1 MLSGK
6 EGTSVMKKTKKRK
19 ESSAATAANSA
30 AHVNQGGIAYQNK
43 DITSK
48 LLAENFKGK
57 TFRVYGLHIPEITAV
72 LPTNIPSVR
81 ANELRLDNLFEL
93 ADGTVALVDYESEY
107 AKEDKIKYLNYLA
120 GIASRYQQ
128 EKKDCPILRMI
139 VIYTG
144 DIERRQVSGEYNI
157 GAVRVKLEPAFLS
170 ELDSGGL
177 FRHLKEKVER
187 NEPLDDEELME
198 FIILPL
204 SYRKKEE
211 KEEKIRESVSLAAQI
226 QDRSQQIF
234 ALAGIL
240 TFTDK
245 LIDMK
250 TANKIRR
257 MIGMTKIGW
266 IIEQEK
272 QEAIAKVEEEKQ
284 QAIEKAE
291 EEKQQAIA
299 EEKQQSLARAEAEK
313 RQAAKESV
321 IKMLRKNYPT
331 EEIAFIV
338 SSFSLDEI
346 EAVRR
351 EIAEAQGVVGA
362 YGLCAQRHGGSLKA

>member
-1 MLSGK
+1 
-6 EGTSVMKKTKKRK
+6 MKKTKNRK
-19 ESSAATAANSA
+19 KCSAATAANGA
-30 AHVNQGGIAYQNK
+30 VHMNQGGIAYQNK

-57 TFRVYGLHIPEITAV
+57 TFRVYGLDIPEVKAV

-93 ADGTVALVDYESEY
+93 VDGTVALVDYESDY
-107 AKEDKIKYLNYLA
+107 KKEDKVKYLNYLA
-120 GIASRYQQ
+120 GIADRYQQ
-128 EKKDCPILRMI
+128 EKKVCPMLRMI

-144 DIERRQVSGEYNI
+144 DIERRQVSDEYDI
-157 GAVRVKLEPAFLS
+157 GAVRMRLEPAFLS

-187 NEPLDDEELME
+187 NEPLDDEELMG

-226 QDRSQQIF
+226 QDRSQQVF

-240 TFTDK
+240 AFSDK
-245 LIDMK
+245 LIDME

-257 MIGMTKIGW
+257 MIEMTKVGW

-272 QEAIAKVEEEKQ
+272 QEAIAKVEE
-284 QAIEKAE
+284 ALVKAE
-291 EEKQQAIA
+291 EEKQQA
-299 EEKQQSLARAEAEK
+299 AR
-313 RQAAKESV
+313 ESV
-321 IKMLRKNYPT
+321 IKMIRKNYPT

-338 SSFSLDEI
+338 SSFSQDEI
-346 EAVRR
+346 ETVRR
-351 EIAEAQGVVGA
+351 EIAETE
-362 YGLCAQRHGGSLKA
+362 